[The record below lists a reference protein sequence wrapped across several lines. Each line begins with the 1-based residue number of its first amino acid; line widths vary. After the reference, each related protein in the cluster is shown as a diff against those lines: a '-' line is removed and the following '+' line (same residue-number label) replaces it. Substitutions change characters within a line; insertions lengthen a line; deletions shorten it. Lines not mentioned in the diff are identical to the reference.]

1 MTVRPALT
9 VMLVSAL
16 LSVHGSAAATRLLGF
31 ARDAATQRYLYT
43 EVHDNQ
49 TTADGA
55 LLQGQTLYYD
65 PQGREV
71 ARRSLDFRANRT
83 VPVYRLDVPGQG
95 YSEGITSLTP
105 ALTVFKSDQGRV
117 ERKSITPEGELIAAD
132 AGFNNLMLSQFRQ
145 IQAGETVRF
154 TLVVA
159 GRTDSFRFRARKVGE
174 DTVNG
179 EAAVRVKVEPDS
191 VLRML
196 VEPIELVYDAKGSR
210 LLRYT
215 GVSNLLDPATRQ
227 VYRKVVITYGGP
239 VPPEAQIPGAGVPTS
254 R

>member
-1 MTVRPALT
+1 MTARPALT
-9 VMLVSAL
+9 LMLVSAL
-16 LSVHGSAAATRLLGF
+16 LCAHGGAAAARLLGF

-55 LLQGQTLYYD
+55 LLQGQTMYYD
-65 PQGREV
+65 AQGREV
-71 ARRSLDFRANRT
+71 ARRSLDFRGNRT
-83 VPVYRLDVPGQG
+83 VPVYRLDVPAQS
-95 YSEGITSLTP
+95 YSEGISAVTP
-105 ALTVFKSDQGRV
+105 QLALFKSDQGRT
-117 ERKSITPEGELIAAD
+117 ERKALSPEGELIAAD
-132 AGFNNLMLSQFRQ
+132 AGFNNLMLAQFKG

-174 DTVNG
+174 EAVNG

-196 VEPIELVYDAKGSR
+196 VDPIELVYDARGTR

-215 GVSNLLDPATRQ
+215 GVSNLLDPTTRQ

-239 VPPEAQIPGAGVPTS
+239 APAEAAFPGAPATS
-254 R
+254 PR